1 MPHDSSQN
9 RPLCSRRPTSLSLSW
24 ISSLYLSSCLGGA
37 CEFSIDGARG
47 TRISRH
53 LWSMMWDDAWMMSSH
68 ALQPPNCKSC
78 CHGDPFLFFFFPAV
92 KCGQGLKQWN
102 ERVNLH
108 KSKERHSGVLECL
121 CLYISVCV
129 LVCLCAEMHVGFRD
143 PSLLPSLPCLLVDGS
158 TSSCVMSGLCY
169 AESWP
174 TQSVDWK

>member
-1 MPHDSSQN
+1 MPRESSQN
-9 RPLCSRRPTSLSLSW
+9 RPLHSGRPTSLSLWW
-24 ISSLYLSSCLGGA
+24 ISSLYLSSCLGRVGGTWVLDWRGERDA
-37 CEFSIDGARG
+37 HQQAPLIYDVGWCLDDVIARV
-47 TRISRH
+47 TTSK
-53 LWSMMWDDAWMMSSH
+53 
-68 ALQPPNCKSC
+68 LQKLLPWRSLS
-78 CHGDPFLFFFFPAV
+78 LFFSPAV

-129 LVCLCAEMHVGFRD
+129 LVCLCAEMHVGFWD
-143 PSLLPSLPCLLVDGS
+143 PSLPCLLVDGS